1 MRVLFVIF
9 ISIFIF
15 SSCGPQEGTDKRNF
29 YTQGQYPSNPAQPG
43 NPAAP
48 PPSPGGINQQTSQ
61 NYLGQLESQ
70 YNCGP
75 RWRSYHHSTNFSLT
89 SIESLQNGPIQ
100 GNVIKKVYIGKT
112 PSSNSI
118 IYIEQVSDNGTDTKG
133 MNITFSFCKQK
144 FPGIFFE
151 GRNINYRLNSSIIL
165 DSDANKTY
173 NSVDSSSITL
183 DFAVFQTVNEY
194 KQPITI
200 SPYSLPVVFSKVQ

>member
-1 MRVLFVIF
+1 M
-9 ISIFIF
+9 
-15 SSCGPQEGTDKRNF
+15 
-29 YTQGQYPSNPAQPG
+29 
-43 NPAAP
+43 
-48 PPSPGGINQQTSQ
+48 
-61 NYLGQLESQ
+61 
-70 YNCGP
+70 
-75 RWRSYHHSTNFSLT
+75 
-89 SIESLQNGPIQ
+89 QNGPIQ

-133 MNITFSFCKQK
+133 MNITLSFCKQK

-183 DFAVFQTVNEY
+183 DFAVFQTVNQY